1 MEQEIEGLVVDS
13 EPNELR
19 VRPNQLERPAPT
31 QEAEP
36 ESGFISESR
45 AMRKIFEIVDRVAD
59 ADVPVLIRGES
70 GVGKEV
76 VAREIH
82 GRSSRATKAFVKIN
96 CAAIPAELLESEL
109 FGHEKGSFTGAY
121 TEKPGKFEL
130 ASGGTIF
137 LDELGEMPIALQAKL
152 LQVLQDEEFYRV
164 GGKKRVRVDS
174 RVLVATNRDLEE
186 EIERG
191 RFREDLYYRLNVV
204 SVRVPPLR
212 ERTEDIV
219 PLVELFV
226 AKYGERYAATGPTLI
241 RPEVLQRFMAHS
253 WPGNVR
259 ELENMVRRLVVLG
272 DEAMVLDE
280 LSVRSAAKDAPAR
293 LDVAPLEEEG
303 LKVIAKR
310 AAMLAER
317 DAIERTLKVTG
328 WNKRKAAQRLKISYK
343 ALLYKIKECEILDPR
358 LEHAVKG
365 DPS

>member
-1 MEQEIEGLVVDS
+1 MENDFDGRVEGGGG
-13 EPNELR
+13 NELPLGQRENR
-19 VRPNQLERPAPT
+19 VVSPPNSEN
-31 QEAEP
+31 
-36 ESGFISESR
+36 GFISRSD
-45 AMRKIFEIVDRVAD
+45 AMRRIFEIVDRISN

-82 GRSSRATKAFVKIN
+82 GRSSRASKPFVKIN

-137 LDELGEMPIALQAKL
+137 LDELGEMPTALQAKL

-174 RVLVATNRDLEE
+174 RVVVATNRELEE
-186 EIERG
+186 EIELG

-212 ERTEDIV
+212 ERKEDIP
-219 PLVELFV
+219 PLVDLF
-226 AKYGERYAATGPTLI
+226 AARYGERYTAGPTTV
-241 RPEVLQRFMAHS
+241 RPEVLQRFMEHS

-272 DEAMVLDE
+272 DETLVLEE
-280 LSVRSAAKDAPAR
+280 LSVRGPK
-293 LDVAPLEEEG
+293 PLEPPEEEGPEEG
-303 LKVIAKR
+303 LKTISKR

-317 DAIERTLKVTG
+317 EAIERTLKLTG
-328 WNKRKAAQRLKISYK
+328 WNKRRAAERLQISYK
-343 ALLYKIKECEILDPR
+343 ALLYKIKECQIVDPR
-358 LEHAVKG
+358 LRHVDG
-365 DPS
+365 SG